1 MSKTKIVLFTV
12 IFIFV
17 LVAVAF
23 RFFFIPLG
31 SHPFH
36 GKPFMVRVCLTRNAD
51 SLKLGVETGC
61 RILDAATGGL
71 LEEKAAIPGGTEIIP
86 LADGIKLGEEAYS
99 ARRIRIVPSADNGF
113 TLNGVL
119 YRGQI
124 DINRTAGGLTAVNR
138 VDLEDYL
145 KGVLPREV
153 NRFWPI
159 AMIEAQAIVSRSFAV
174 HEALRRKNKDYDLT
188 DDTFSQVYG
197 GRSSERWR
205 TTRAVE
211 ATKGKVL
218 EYKGQV
224 LPAYF
229 HSCCGGHTQDVSRA
243 WGAPPAL
250 VDARGRSG
258 PLKGAKCSW
267 CRWTPYFRW
276 QARVEKQDILKGLKD
291 EGYYLKSID
300 AITGGPR
307 DVSGR
312 LKYVRIRSRNKWIEV
327 ATEDFRSAI
336 GKRILRS
343 ANFKI
348 RKRRRYYIFNGYGWG
363 HGVGMCQWGAFGLSL
378 KKWSAERILARYYPG
393 AKIADMK

>member
-1 MSKTKIVLFTV
+1 
-12 IFIFV
+12 
-17 LVAVAF
+17 
-23 RFFFIPLG
+23 
-31 SHPFH
+31 
-36 GKPFMVRVCLTRNAD
+36 
-51 SLKLGVETGC
+51 
-61 RILDAATGGL
+61 
-71 LEEKAAIPGGTEIIP
+71 
-86 LADGIKLGEEAYS
+86 
-99 ARRIRIVPSADNGF
+99 
-113 TLNGVL
+113 VL

-138 VDLEDYL
+138 VDLEYYL

-174 HEALRRKNKDYDLT
+174 YEALRRKNKDYDLT

-218 EYKGQV
+218 EYKGKV

-229 HSCCGGHTQDVSRA
+229 HSCCGGRTQNVSRA
-243 WGAPPAL
+243 WGTSPAL

-291 EGYYLKSID
+291 EGYYLNRID
-300 AITGGPR
+300 AITEGPR

-336 GKRILRS
+336 GRRILRS

-393 AKIADMK
+393 AKIVDMK